1 MLKTQFKDLFQDAR
15 DAQIAFLGLFL
26 LLGIST
32 RDWTLHLGLIGAI
45 AASCLVTQWLAQVAI
60 PKLQGQMIKLWQL
73 PPSWK
78 SALITALGLCL
89 LLRGNHYWSM
99 ALAGAVAIASKFLL
113 RVGNKHFF
121 NPANFGIIVALTLT
135 PDAWVSPGQWGTGI
149 WYLLLFA
156 GAGGLVLKW
165 VGRWETS
172 AAFFCTYAGLEAIR
186 YAWLGWTPDVY
197 LHKLMS
203 GSLLLFA
210 LFMVTD
216 PRSIPNARQA
226 RVVWAVL
233 VAWLTFLLQEE
244 FFLTTG
250 MFWALFVLAPLT
262 PILDRIWSAPQF
274 QFIAKP
280 DSKSLAT

>member
-1 MLKTQFKDLFQDAR
+1 MFKDAR
-15 DAQIAFLGLFL
+15 DAQIAFLGMFL
-26 LLGIST
+26 VLGIST
-32 RDWTLHLGLIGAI
+32 RDWTIQPGLMAAI
-45 AASCLVTQWLAQVAI
+45 AASCLLTQWLAQVVI
-60 PKLQGQMIKLWQL
+60 PKLQGQVIKLWQL

-99 ALAGAVAIASKFLL
+99 ALAGVVAIASKFLL

-135 PDAWVSPGQWGTGI
+135 PDAWVSPGQWGTQA
-149 WYLLLFA
+149 WYLLLFL

-172 AAFFCTYAGLEAIR
+172 AAFLCTYAGLEAVR
-186 YAWLGWTPDVY
+186 YAWLGWTADVY

-262 PILDRIWSAPQF
+262 PVLDRIWSAPQF
-274 QFIAKP
+274 QFTA
-280 DSKSLAT
+280 SKESTPLTT